1 MATTLPA
8 GDRRET
14 LLDTA
19 TEIVAAGDLDALTME
34 AVAVEAG
41 VSRPLVYKHFANK
54 SELLAAVYRREAA
67 AFDAEIV
74 AAVEEATC
82 LEDMLRAML
91 RTIFRGAGSRGGT
104 FTILQRAAGR
114 DTTTRTEQR
123 ARDRRSVRF
132 FAGVAAKEF
141 GIGIREARA
150 AMSVLLSGIDAVV
163 AQWRA
168 HKGAAQEQYLED
180 MYVALVLGALAN
192 VTDSLRAPAG

>member
-19 TEIVAAGDLDALTME
+19 TEIVAAGDLDALSME
-34 AVAVEAG
+34 TVAQRAG

-54 SELLAAVYRREAA
+54 GELLAAVYRREAA

-74 AAVEEATC
+74 AAVEEAKS

-91 RTIFRGAGSRGGT
+91 RAIFRGAGSRGDT
-104 FTILQRAAGR
+104 FTVLQRASGR
-114 DTTTRTEQR
+114 DATVRAEQR

-132 FAGVAAKEF
+132 FARVAATEF
-141 GIGIREARA
+141 GMGIREARA

-168 HKGAAQEQYLED
+168 HKGPAQERYLED
-180 MYVALVLGALAN
+180 MYVGLVLGALSN
-192 VTDSLRAPAG
+192 VTEGPRAPAR